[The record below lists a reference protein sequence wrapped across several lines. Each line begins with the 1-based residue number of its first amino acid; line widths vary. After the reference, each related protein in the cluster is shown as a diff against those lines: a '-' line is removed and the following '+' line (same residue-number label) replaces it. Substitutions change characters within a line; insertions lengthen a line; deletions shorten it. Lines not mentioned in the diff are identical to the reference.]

1 MADLLIIATFLVCTF
16 LLGAVPSGLVV
27 TALGT
32 DVDIRSAGSGNIGAT
47 NVYRLTGRWPG
58 ILTLAGDVLKGF
70 VPTLISHFVAGGG
83 AWVVSLTILA
93 AFLGHCYSPYL
104 SFRGGKGVATAM
116 GAFLAAVPLVAI
128 IAAGAWIGVV
138 SATRKSSLAALAG
151 LLVLLLGTL
160 TLPGAR
166 PMFPVAVVV
175 GLFIVGRHRS
185 NIHRLLLGRESRV

>member
-1 MADLLIIATFLVCTF
+1 MSGYLVAITFLVCTF

-47 NVYRLTGRWPG
+47 NVFRLTGRWPG
-58 ILTLAGDVLKGF
+58 ILTLTGDVLKGF
-70 VPTLISHFVAGGG
+70 IPTLISHFVMGGG
-83 AWVVSLTILA
+83 AWIVSATILA

-116 GAFLAAVPLVAI
+116 GAFLAAAPLVAI

-151 LLVLLLGTL
+151 LGVLLLGTA

-166 PMFPVAVVV
+166 PMFPVAVFV
-175 GLFIVGRHRS
+175 GVLMLGRHRS